1 MRRLF
6 WVAVGAAAGVYAVR
20 KVQKTLHAY
29 SPGSLA
35 DRAVGTG
42 AGLKAFAEEVR
53 EAMAQREAELREAL
67 AMSGVDALELSTDA
81 DLVDAMVRF
90 IDMRKRHTRL
100 AAGGS
105 HPSMSSRLRR
115 ARTAA
120 RAVASD
126 LRAGVA

>member
-67 AMSGVDALELSTDA
+67 GMEPAHDQPLSPAEAA
-81 DLVDAMVRF
+81 DLVDHPASTTTGRPR
-90 IDMRKRHTRL
+90 DRSRTRT
-100 AAGGS
+100 
-105 HPSMSSRLRR
+105 RR
-115 ARTAA
+115 QT
-120 RAVASD
+120 
-126 LRAGVA
+126 